1 VIFIKV
7 FELFTDLIN
16 IILIYIIIA
25 ILWMAAEKIIY
36 GVITPEIIDDIVAFI
51 LAISIY
57 LNINNIK

>member
-1 VIFIKV
+1 MIFIKV